1 MTEGGGA
8 LGLTGAV
15 AGGAMGGVTYGAGK
29 TELFHMS
36 IVLLNALDVP
46 EELKKK

>member
-29 TELFHMS
+29 VVDGINS
-36 IVLLNALDVP
+36 LNGVSNQQ
-46 EELKKK
+46 